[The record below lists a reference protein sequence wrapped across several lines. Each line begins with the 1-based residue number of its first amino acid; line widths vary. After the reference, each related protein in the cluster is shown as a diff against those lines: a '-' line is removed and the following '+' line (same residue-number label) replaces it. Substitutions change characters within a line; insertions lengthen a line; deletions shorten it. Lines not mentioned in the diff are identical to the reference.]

1 MKIYEGV
8 HDFHYKW
15 SLVSA
20 ANWQKYP
27 NENCPHVKHV
37 DVLHRFVD
45 PATGILYTERLFTVK
60 QNVPTIILK
69 ILGSGT
75 THYVRETSAIDP
87 KTKTLTM
94 KSYNLTMG
102 NLLRVEET
110 MRYREHPTDKNKTQ
124 CSQQAAISAGSL
136 VSRWGSLLEEFTLR
150 RFQQNAATGR
160 EGFSKVLER
169 FVVMAEARSPANE
182 QSTK

>member
-69 ILGSGT
+69 VWNSYVLLLLVACIVFWLMNVPFYPFQILGSGT

-110 MRYREHPTDKNKTQ
+110 MRYREHPTDKNK
-124 CSQQAAISAGSL
+124 
-136 VSRWGSLLEEFTLR
+136 
-150 RFQQNAATGR
+150 
-160 EGFSKVLER
+160 
-169 FVVMAEARSPANE
+169 
-182 QSTK
+182 

>member
-8 HDFHYKW
+8 HDYNYKW

-37 DVLHRFVD
+37 DVLQRFVD

-69 ILGSGT
+69 VWNLYVLLLLVACNVFWLMNVPYYLFQILGSGT

-110 MRYREHPTDKNKTQ
+110 MRYREHPTDKNK
-124 CSQQAAISAGSL
+124 
-136 VSRWGSLLEEFTLR
+136 
-150 RFQQNAATGR
+150 
-160 EGFSKVLER
+160 
-169 FVVMAEARSPANE
+169 
-182 QSTK
+182 